1 VGHRLASSGFDKHS
15 LAGIT
20 VDLGGQGQGMNQQD
34 FEFRLREYDA
44 LRAEMRD
51 MMKAQDSR
59 FTFTLVSVAALTSW
73 IVTNTAA
80 IDPAWRPWIAWL
92 PYLIALFFSMRRK
105 DGSKGIKRLGLY
117 IYKLEEVLASD
128 GKGWEHGFAIESFSK
143 SRGAFN
149 SVKYTY
155 WFLLLSTFIFGLI
168 YSHTLE
174 YVANIVSSFI
184 VIVTKVAR

>member
-1 VGHRLASSGFDKHS
+1 
-15 LAGIT
+15 
-20 VDLGGQGQGMNQQD
+20 MNQQD

-73 IVTNTAA
+73 IVTNTAT
-80 IDPAWRPWIAWL
+80 IDQAWRPWIAWL
-92 PYLIALFFSMRRK
+92 PFLIALFFSMRRK
-105 DGSKGIKRLGLY
+105 DGSKGIKRIGLY
-117 IYKLEEVLASD
+117 IYRLEEVLASD
-128 GKGWEHGFAIESFSK
+128 GKGWEHSFELESFSK

-155 WFLLLSTFIFGLI
+155 WFILVSTLAFGLL
-168 YSHTLE
+168 YSPLFRS
-174 YVANIVSSFI
+174 AINIASPI
-184 VIVTKVAR
+184 IGAMARKF